1 MGIFPT
7 QTAVKE
13 EGYCEFRYS
22 HSLPSS
28 LSLSINVCN
37 HILELQ
43 CDFKVHLFHAAQTL
57 IIPAVISKIIKYWLT
72 HHSTLC
78 RVMILPEDLE
88 QFLKADVF
96 WLIDYSYSLCVASF
110 TLKEKINSDIISEN
124 YLVHSSFF
132 ISEIQS
138 TILCF
143 LFFFPPKV
151 VLIYHHL

>member
-1 MGIFPT
+1 MGIFPA

-13 EGYCEFRYS
+13 EGYCEFLYS
-22 HSLPSS
+22 HSLSSS

-37 HILELQ
+37 HILKLQ

-96 WLIDYSYSLCVASF
+96 WLIYHSYNLCVASSTF
-110 TLKEKINSDIISEN
+110 KDKNQILLVRISCCIPI
-124 YLVHSSFF
+124 F
-132 ISEIQS
+132 
-138 TILCF
+138 
-143 LFFFPPKV
+143 
-151 VLIYHHL
+151 

>member
-1 MGIFPT
+1 MTEKIVIIKAKKKDNNFYCLLCRSVGISPA

-13 EGYCEFRYS
+13 ERCSELLYPHALFS
-22 HSLPSS
+22 SLP
-28 LSLSINVCN
+28 LSINVCN

-57 IIPAVISKIIKYWLT
+57 IIPAVISQIIKYWLT

-96 WLIDYSYSLCVASF
+96 WLINHSYNLRVASF
-110 TLKEKINSDIISEN
+110 TFKGKIKSDVVSEN
-124 YLVHSSFF
+124 
-132 ISEIQS
+132 
-138 TILCF
+138 
-143 LFFFPPKV
+143 
-151 VLIYHHL
+151 